1 VNAVGTAGAGAHAP
15 APARGGRF
23 DVRDVVEGV
32 VIVAAAVVAW
42 IAASALPAA
51 PVEGELASGRWPQAL
66 AVALGVLGAA
76 LIVEALR
83 GRVKRDESVEP
94 VNPQQWPVLAAAVAV
109 IIAFLLAWPAIGFL
123 PSALVAFGL
132 LARVLGVG
140 GWPRSA
146 AWGASLALV
155 LWVLF
160 EELLNIPL

>member
-66 AVALGVLGAA
+66 AVAGSAGSGVDRRGAA
-76 LIVEALR
+76 R
-83 GRVKRDESVEP
+83 
-94 VNPQQWPVLAAAVAV
+94 
-109 IIAFLLAWPAIGFL
+109 
-123 PSALVAFGL
+123 
-132 LARVLGVG
+132 ARQA
-140 GWPRSA
+140 R
-146 AWGASLALV
+146 
-155 LWVLF
+155 
-160 EELLNIPL
+160 